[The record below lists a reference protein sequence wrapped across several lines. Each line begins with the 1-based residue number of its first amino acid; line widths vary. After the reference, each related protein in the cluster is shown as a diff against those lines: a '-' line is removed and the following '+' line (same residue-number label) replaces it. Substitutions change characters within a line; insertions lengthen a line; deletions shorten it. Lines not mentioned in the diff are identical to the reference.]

1 MQQLLP
7 QIDYIKLN
15 TNSSFSAIEYLNNY
29 IDKTNCKKMSV
40 DISFMNVID
49 SCYVTSICSA
59 KHYTKYPDGKILWK
73 ISSKLIKDLNKDL
86 SLGND
91 EYIL

>member
-73 ISSKLIKDLNKDL
+73 ISSELIKDLNKDL